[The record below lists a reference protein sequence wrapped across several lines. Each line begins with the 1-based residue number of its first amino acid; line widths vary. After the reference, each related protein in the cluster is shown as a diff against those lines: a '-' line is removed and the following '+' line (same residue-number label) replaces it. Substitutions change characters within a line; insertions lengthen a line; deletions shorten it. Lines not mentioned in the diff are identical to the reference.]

1 MEQVVRRIRLPPD
14 SGVSLAADLNGL
26 FIYSDPQVS
35 RVFDLLVDNAVKH
48 GKKITR
54 ISISCR
60 VTPEDITIVCED
72 DGVGISA
79 GEKTRIFERV
89 VAGEGKFGLFLV
101 NELLTLSGMTIT
113 ETGEPGKGARFEMTV
128 PNGAWRMAGNG
139 A

>member
-1 MEQVVRRIRLPPD
+1 MAPRNVRSDRGAAALFRADADALFQVRD
-14 SGVSLAADLNGL
+14 EDLAVADLPGPVL
-26 FIYSDPQVS
+26 G
-35 RVFDLLVDNAVKH
+35 RA
-48 GKKITR
+48 
-54 ISISCR
+54 
-60 VTPEDITIVCED
+60 E
-72 DGVGISA
+72 DGVDGYLH
-79 GEKTRIFERV
+79 ERV